1 MRDGKLAAAALLALF
16 LTLVAA
22 RADSPSESN
31 ARESEMKLPEV
42 TILSTLVANFLGVG
56 EWDL

>member
-1 MRDGKLAAAALLALF
+1 MRGGKIAAAALRALF
-16 LTLVAA
+16 LTLVEA
-22 RADSPSESN
+22 RADATSESN